1 MDFSNVVCPACRKL
15 VREPINL
22 ICDHN
27 LCFKCAERLLVLDSE
42 RYHECD
48 YLVST
53 KENSGWLVQVANVLL
68 SPMILG
74 T

>member
-1 MDFSNVVCPACRKL
+1 MDFSNVVCPACRKF

-27 LCFKCAERLLVLDSE
+27 LCFKCAERLLVVDSE
-42 RYHECD
+42 RYYKSD

-53 KENSGWLVQVANVLL
+53 RGSSDWPVQAVNVLL
-68 SPMILG
+68 SPMI
-74 T
+74 